1 MEFGMAGMWSTVWQ
15 QVTLNRFA
23 LHQWRQV
30 SVIHRLLGWLR
41 QWRQGSWL
49 LPWADV
55 IGLVLVALIF
65 ALAPYVSTTLIGVL
79 MIACGGFWVL
89 LTLSDEAGEGL
100 TPIHLVVVVYWG
112 VMAIAT
118 ALSPVKAA
126 ALSRAD

>member
-1 MEFGMAGMWSTVWQ
+1 VGDGIGMAGMWSTVWQ

-65 ALAPYVSTTLIGVL
+65 ALAPMY
-79 MIACGGFWVL
+79 
-89 LTLSDEAGEGL
+89 
-100 TPIHLVVVVYWG
+100 P
-112 VMAIAT
+112 
-118 ALSPVKAA
+118 PP
-126 ALSRAD
+126 